1 MSFAEDMGHD
11 MPADWYDDSRTTF
24 TTIDCNIKASTDK
37 AMLIEV
43 VEKATGK
50 KLISWVPKS
59 KCQYNPNTK
68 TIDIPDWL
76 YSKLTFKEE

>member
-11 MPADWYDDSRTTF
+11 IPSDDWNETSVSY
-24 TTIDCNIKASTDK
+24 TTIDCSVKTQTDK

-43 VEKATGK
+43 IDGATGK
-50 KLISWVPKS
+50 KLITWVPKS
-59 KCQYNPNTK
+59 KCQYNPK
-68 TIDIPDWL
+68 TQSVDVPDWL